1 MMDQDDARQTRSLS
15 TKLLLLTIV
24 FVFLAEIVVLIP
36 SIANQRRDWFEAR
49 IEAAYLVSLALEN
62 PNTAMMDQNVA
73 RQLFATAN
81 IRGVTVNHEDMR
93 MLILAPEIDPH
104 GPPRMHRVDL
114 REMPL
119 TNMVIDSWGTVFSRG
134 DDLVQVTGSPQYAD
148 DDMAVDIIVSQGDLR
163 SDLRLYGRNIF
174 FLSLFISVL
183 TASLVYWALNRMIVK
198 PVKKLSHNMMAFEQD
213 PENRSNILGVSKR
226 RDEIGIAEHSLATM
240 QRRLFDLLNERRRL
254 AALGSGISK
263 ISHDLRNILASAQL
277 MSDRLAKSEDP
288 AVRKLSPRLV
298 TALDRAIVLSRE
310 TLTYGGMDASKLD
323 KAPVDVRA
331 LVDEVFEDTAAMG
344 VAMKNEIV
352 ENFEIV
358 ADRTQLYR
366 ALFNLVKNAA
376 EAIAPAEIREPQ
388 SDEVLGEI
396 SVSVKRNEN
405 TIELQ
410 IADTGAGL
418 PEHAKENLFEP
429 FKGSQKS
436 GGTGL
441 GLAISSEIVRAHGG
455 EIALAKSDESGT
467 TFVIALPA

>member
-1 MMDQDDARQTRSLS
+1 MTGQNDARQTRSLS
-15 TKLLLLTIV
+15 TKLLLLTIL

-114 REMPL
+114 REMPP

-148 DDMAVDIIVSQGDLR
+148 DNMAVDIIVSQGDLR
-163 SDLRLYGRNIF
+163 SDLLLFGRNIF

-213 PENRSNILGVSKR
+213 PENRSNILGVSNR

-240 QRRLFDLLNERRRL
+240 QQRLFDLLNERRRL

-323 KAPVDVRA
+323 KSPVNLHA
-331 LVDEVFEDTAAMG
+331 LIDEVFEDTAAMG
-344 VAMKNEIV
+344 VAMNNEIAAD
-352 ENFEIV
+352 FEII

-366 ALFNLVKNAA
+366 A
-376 EAIAPAEIREPQ
+376 
-388 SDEVLGEI
+388 
-396 SVSVKRNEN
+396 
-405 TIELQ
+405 
-410 IADTGAGL
+410 
-418 PEHAKENLFEP
+418 
-429 FKGSQKS
+429 
-436 GGTGL
+436 
-441 GLAISSEIVRAHGG
+441 
-455 EIALAKSDESGT
+455 
-467 TFVIALPA
+467 

>member
-1 MMDQDDARQTRSLS
+1 MTGQNDARQTRSLS
-15 TKLLLLTIV
+15 TKLLLLTIL

-114 REMPL
+114 REMPP

-148 DDMAVDIIVSQGDLR
+148 DNMAVDIIVSQGDLR
-163 SDLRLYGRNIF
+163 SDLLLFGRNIF

-213 PENRSNILGVSKR
+213 PENRSNILGVSNR

-240 QRRLFDLLNERRRL
+240 QQRLFDLLNERRRL

-323 KAPVDVRA
+323 KSPVNLHA
-331 LVDEVFEDTAAMG
+331 LIDEVFEDTAAMG
-344 VAMKNEIV
+344 VAMNNEIAAD
-352 ENFEIV
+352 FEII

-376 EAIAPAEIREPQ
+376 EAIAPAENGESF
-388 SDEVLGEI
+388 SDEILGAVT
-396 SVSVKRNEN
+396 VSVERYES

-410 IADTGAGL
+410 IADSGAGL
-418 PEHAKENLFEP
+418 PGHAKDNLFDP

-441 GLAISSEIVRAHGG
+441 GLAISSEIIRAHGG
-455 EIALAKSDESGT
+455 EIALAKSNETGT
-467 TFVIALPA
+467 TFAITLPA